1 MTDPIAIKE
10 VVINGE
16 RHLVKVYPPT
26 EEIHDEVVWRH
37 PKAGSHHSIM
47 RQVAALDGRIT
58 TISELA
64 DDEDQSDGGP
74 L

>member
-1 MTDPIAIKE
+1 MLEPIAIKE
-10 VVINGE
+10 VIINGE

-37 PKAGSHHSIM
+37 PKAGSHHALM

-58 TISELA
+58 SINDVA
-64 DDEDQSDGGP
+64 DEDLDAEP